1 MFIQRLLSGAVLLAL
16 MLFLLARG
24 GVFLLLACYG
34 VSLVGQYELYKA
46 LGIEHKDLGIA
57 GYLMTSIYYILV
69 WMEGRAYMTAMIVGA
84 LLLFMTIYVVT
95 FPKHHVEQVTAAFFG
110 MCYVSVLMSFVY
122 LTRSGYD
129 GKYMVWLILI
139 SSWGSD
145 TLAYCTGMLV
155 GKTKMFPILSP
166 KKTWEGAA
174 GGVIGAG
181 LLGALY
187 GLILG
192 SRMNDALRPVLIC
205 MTASALGAVISM
217 LGDLAASAIK
227 RNRGIKDY
235 GRLIP
240 GHGGVLD
247 RFDSMLF
254 TAPVI
259 YYTVNLF
266 VQSIQ

>member
-1 MFIQRLLSGAVLLAL
+1 MFTKRLLSGI
-16 MLFLLARG
+16 FLLAGMLVLLGSG
-24 GVFLLLACYG
+24 GVFLLLACYV
-34 VSLVGQYELYKA
+34 VSLIGQFELYQA
-46 LGIEHKDLGIA
+46 LGIEYKDLGIA
-57 GYLMTSIYYILV
+57 GYILTSVYYLLV
-69 WMEGRAYMTAMIVGA
+69 WMEGRAYMTALIVGA
-84 LLLFMTIYVVT
+84 LLLFMSIYVLT
-95 FPKHHVEQVTAAFFG
+95 FPKHNVEQVTAAFFG
-110 MCYVSVLMSFVY
+110 LCYVSVLMSYVY
-122 LTRSGYD
+122 LTRRGFD

-139 SSWGSD
+139 SSWGCD
-145 TLAYCTGMLV
+145 TLAYCTGMLL
-155 GKTKMFPILSP
+155 GKHKMFPVLSP

-181 LLGALY
+181 VLGALY
-187 GLILG
+187 GLVLG
-192 SRMNDALRPVLIC
+192 SRMNDALRPVIIC

-235 GRLIP
+235 GQLIP

-254 TAPVI
+254 TAPVV

-266 VQSIQ
+266 IRYIQ